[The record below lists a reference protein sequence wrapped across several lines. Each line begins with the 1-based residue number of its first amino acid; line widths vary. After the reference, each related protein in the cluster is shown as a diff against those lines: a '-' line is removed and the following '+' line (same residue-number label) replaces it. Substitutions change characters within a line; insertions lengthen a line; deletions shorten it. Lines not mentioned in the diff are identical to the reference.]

1 MPLAERLQA
10 NISTHPFLTFLML
23 SGRLQ
28 PGYDYLVARKLS
40 SLWRY
45 GPGSPLQPGL
55 DRFLAAALELGF
67 TERVASAVGS
77 QIIARL
83 LIQTTRPLTS
93 LTEHDLEELAQAC
106 RDRQERTGRG
116 WRHYRSGTAY
126 RPAGV
131 VPPGRP

>member
-1 MPLAERLQA
+1 MLPATVCVPAPEPPARLLAAYRRSLAGAGHGNTAYDQAARSFLRRWPDPQQWAALPLAERLRA

-28 PGYDYLVARKLS
+28 PGYDYLVERKLS

-77 QIIARL
+77 L
-83 LIQTTRPLTS
+83 LFPK
-93 LTEHDLEELAQAC
+93 
-106 RDRQERTGRG
+106 
-116 WRHYRSGTAY
+116 
-126 RPAGV
+126 
-131 VPPGRP
+131 

>member
-1 MPLAERLQA
+1 
-10 NISTHPFLTFLML
+10 ML

-45 GPGSPLQPGL
+45 GPGSPLPGL

-77 QIIARL
+77 QVVARL
-83 LIQTTRPLTS
+83 LSQTAGSDPLS
-93 LTEHDLEELAQAC
+93 VKPKRL
-106 RDRQERTGRG
+106 
-116 WRHYRSGTAY
+116 S
-126 RPAGV
+126 
-131 VPPGRP
+131 